1 MHASDSEPMLTLAE
15 LRRALMARGLEFSN
29 SQLKHLRREGLL
41 PTEGQR
47 HVVGVRGSESL
58 YPGWAV
64 RQLELVAR
72 LAATERRFA
81 QLRVQVRWHGGWVR
95 ADRLRESLIDLLEP
109 MSAAVRRV
117 TATAVGDGDQADRL
131 AQALAG
137 HRGRSGMSRLMRRR
151 LNNVGD
157 DIEQTM
163 YAFAA
168 LATGSALEWENHD
181 DEDSTES
188 LVVVVERALGFDR
201 ARRDDI
207 GGQGPLL
214 RERESSQEILAE
226 LQQAGAFDL
235 LNLGAE
241 FAAATDDAI
250 ERAFQ
255 DAIAF
260 AGVAE
265 AFEAIESLAGDDVAG
280 FGSISELG
288 GAHEAVD
295 LVMLVRGLLLL
306 RPLTD
311 PGALEAVVDAAAAA
325 APQLRV
331 AQELSRA
338 LPRYAR
344 LLAPGGSERLA
355 ALPAEERDR
364 ISGEI
369 RAYLEARPEL
379 AALVE
384 TPGGSG
390 VGRAQA
396 AGPTEAVRPAK
407 QP

>member
-1 MHASDSEPMLTLAE
+1 MRASDSAPMLTLAE
-15 LRRALMARGLEFSN
+15 LRRALMAPGLEFSG
-29 SQLKHLRREGLL
+29 SQLKRLRREGLL

-47 HVVGVRGSESL
+47 HLVGVRGSESL

-64 RQLELVAR
+64 GQLELVAR
-72 LAATERRFA
+72 LASGERRFA
-81 QLRVQVRWHGGWVR
+81 QLRVLLRWHGGWVR

-117 TATAVGDGDQADRL
+117 TATAVDEGDQADRL

-157 DIEQTM
+157 DIERTM

-181 DEDSTES
+181 DGDRTES

-201 ARRDDI
+201 ARQDEI

-214 RERESSQEILAE
+214 RERESSQDILAE

-235 LNLGAE
+235 LNLGAA
-241 FAAATDDAI
+241 FAAATDEAI
-250 ERAFQ
+250 ERAYQ

-265 AFEAIESLAGDDVAG
+265 TFEAIQSFAGDDVAG
-280 FGSISELG
+280 LGSMSELG
-288 GAHEAVD
+288 GAHEAID
-295 LVMLVRGLLLL
+295 LAMLVRGLLLL

-311 PGALEAVVDAAAAA
+311 QGALEAVVDAARAA

-338 LPRYAR
+338 R
-344 LLAPGGSERLA
+344 G
-355 ALPAEERDR
+355 
-364 ISGEI
+364 
-369 RAYLEARPEL
+369 
-379 AALVE
+379 
-384 TPGGSG
+384 TPGC
-390 VGRAQA
+390 
-396 AGPTEAVRPAK
+396 
-407 QP
+407 